1 MRMVGLLALV
11 LCFTSSVALGES
23 FSCDYTKRAAC
34 LGYLDRVV
42 DENYTC
48 IKKSAC
54 IYTGVVCK
62 HEYDTLVD
70 SYNELVKKH
79 ESLVED
85 YRALLLSVK

>member
-1 MRMVGLLALV
+1 MIIKSFIALL

-23 FSCDYTKRAAC
+23 FSCDYTKRPAC

-54 IYTGVVCK
+54 ITNGLVCK

-70 SYNELVKKH
+70 SYNELLKKH
-79 ESLVED
+79 NSLVD
-85 YRALLLSVK
+85 NYRALLLEVK